1 MINHEDAMAGKLK
14 ALRALLDDPHADDD
28 EWAVD
33 LLYTLEAIY
42 EIALHPDKQVV
53 AASRALHAVA
63 A

>member
-1 MINHEDAMAGKLK
+1 MISHEDAMASKMQT
-14 ALRALLDDPHADDD
+14 LRALLDDPHADDD

-42 EIALHPDKQVV
+42 EIALHPDKPVV

>member
-1 MINHEDAMAGKLK
+1 MISHEDAMASKMQT
-14 ALRALLDDPHADDD
+14 LRALLDDPHADDD